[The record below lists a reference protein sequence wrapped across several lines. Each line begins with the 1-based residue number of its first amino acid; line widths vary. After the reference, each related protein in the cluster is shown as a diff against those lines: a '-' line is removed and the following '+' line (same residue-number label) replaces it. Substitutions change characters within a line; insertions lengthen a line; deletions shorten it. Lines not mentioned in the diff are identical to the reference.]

1 LSNTRFNFDAFNDF
15 EVRSIMATQTRC
27 YRAST
32 RAIQD
37 ALDVAF
43 DKIGARGVRWA
54 RGNRRVSAS
63 MGMTIFVS
71 YGEDMVAEIFE
82 DGEVEVRSTS
92 SFPLQWD
99 IWGKNSGN
107 CRKFLDAV
115 SYELD
120 E

>member
-1 LSNTRFNFDAFNDF
+1 MAKLTR
-15 EVRSIMATQTRC
+15 R
-27 YRAST
+27 YRASI

-37 ALDVAF
+37 ALDAGF
-43 DKIGARGVRWA
+43 DTIGASGVRWA
-54 RGNRRVSAS
+54 RGNMRVNAS
-63 MGMTIFVS
+63 MSMTIFVS
-71 YGEDMVAEIFE
+71 YGEDMVAEIFD
-82 DGEVEVRSTS
+82 DGEVEVTSTS

-107 CRKFLDAV
+107 CRKLLDAV